1 MVRGLDI
8 FKKYF
13 EQYPE
18 NYVIIGGTAC
28 DIIIDEAGFIPRA
41 TKDID
46 IILIIEALFR
56 NLYNSFG
63 NLSKTVIMVTRKRV
77 MMKGSIIG
85 LKNRRTQTFRFR

>member
-13 EQYPE
+13 EQYPG

-28 DIIIDEAGFIPRA
+28 DILLDEAGLIPRT

-46 IILIIEALFR
+46 IILVVEALSSDFVKQ
-56 NLYNSFG
+56 FW
-63 NLSKTVIMVTRKRV
+63 
-77 MMKGSIIG
+77 
-85 LKNRRTQTFRFR
+85 RFINNGKYQQREKSNDK